1 MYFRGSKELHGNHR
15 KLLESAEAKEGQDKP
30 LIIDENPPAKINLLL
45 LLYVDDILV
54 RGNNKAADWFMKRVE
69 QSFKMK
75 HEPLANEYIGL
86 NLDQTRH
93 KDEVIIHQRKMIRET
108 VNKFE
113 MTFQR
118 KYSTPLQATNDRD
131 KRMTTPKLQD
141 VKLYPSIIGCLN
153 YIGVTSRPDISHS
166 VTHLS
171 QFLKEPREHDYQQ
184 ALRVLTYLRDH
195 VQRFLIY
202 KKCKSQCFYLR
213 TNIDSSYMNANDRR
227 SIYG

>member
-108 VNKFE
+108 VN
-113 MTFQR
+113 
-118 KYSTPLQATNDRD
+118 
-131 KRMTTPKLQD
+131 
-141 VKLYPSIIGCLN
+141 
-153 YIGVTSRPDISHS
+153 
-166 VTHLS
+166 
-171 QFLKEPREHDYQQ
+171 
-184 ALRVLTYLRDH
+184 
-195 VQRFLIY
+195 
-202 KKCKSQCFYLR
+202 
-213 TNIDSSYMNANDRR
+213 
-227 SIYG
+227 